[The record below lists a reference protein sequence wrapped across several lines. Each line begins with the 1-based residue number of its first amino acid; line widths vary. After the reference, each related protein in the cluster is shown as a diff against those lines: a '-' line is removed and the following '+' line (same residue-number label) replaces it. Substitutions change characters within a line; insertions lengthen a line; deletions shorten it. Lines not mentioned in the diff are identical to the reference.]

1 MEIIIIILLSI
12 NLILSIFL
20 IIKSNRKDSSDIV
33 EKMGKL
39 ETTLTKDI
47 YDFKY
52 DFSKELNNDFKELND
67 NIMNSLIKIN
77 NKVNENLD
85 DNFKRTN
92 ETFNNI
98 LVRLSKIDEAQK
110 RIDSLGTDIVSLEQ
124 VLTDKKT
131 RGIFGEVSL
140 SYILSNVF
148 GDNKNIYELQK
159 TLSNGYIV
167 DCMLYAPEPLG
178 NLCIDSKFPLENYRR
193 MVDKN
198 ITKEERNYYTKMF
211 KQDVKKHI
219 DAIKSKYI
227 IKGETS
233 NQALMFLPAE
243 AIFAEINAYHSDLIT
258 YAYQNNVYIT
268 SPTTLLSTLTTINM
282 ILMTLKREKY
292 AKVIT
297 NELNMLSIEFDRYKE
312 RWDRLAK
319 NIDTVSRDVKE
330 INVTSDKIQKRFSSI
345 SNANIEEEKHIE

>member
-1 MEIIIIILLSI
+1 MDIIIITLLSI
-12 NLILSIFL
+12 NLLILL
-20 IIKSNRKDSSDIV
+20 ILLLKGKKKDNSDIV
-33 EKMGKL
+33 ERMGKL
-39 ETTLTKDI
+39 ETTVTKDI

-52 DFSKELNNDFKELND
+52 DFSKELNNDFKSLND
-67 NIMNSLIKIN
+67 NIMNSLIRIN

-98 LVRLSKIDEAQK
+98 LMRLSKIDEAQK
-110 RIDSLGTDIVSLEQ
+110 RIDNLSMDIVSLEQ

-148 GDNKNIYELQK
+148 GNNKNIYELQK
-159 TLSNGYIV
+159 TLRNGYIV

-198 ITKEERNYYTKMF
+198 TTKEERAYYTKMF

-219 DAIKSKYI
+219 DAIKNKYI

-233 NQALMFLPAE
+233 SEALMFLPAE

-282 ILMTLKREKY
+282 ILMTMRREKY

-297 NELNMLSIEFDRYKE
+297 EELNMLSIEFDRYKE
-312 RWDRLAK
+312 RWDKLAK

-330 INVTSDKIQKRFSSI
+330 INATSDKIQKRFNNI
-345 SNANIEEEKHIE
+345 NNANIEEDKYIE